1 MEKLLIYDCEIINLV
16 SDKNKPNNPQLK
28 KEGLGNT
35 AIAKKLT
42 GKYQTKQGKTNWSD
56 TQVRRILISRVE

>member
-1 MEKLLIYDCEIINLV
+1 
-16 SDKNKPNNPQLK
+16 LK

-42 GKYQTKQGKTNWSD
+42 GKYQTEQGLINWSD
-56 TQVRRILISRVE
+56 TQVRRILKSAV